1 MKGMSRNMKNYD
13 DLYARL
19 DNINGVMY
27 SAEGTII
34 NSVDMSTHEG
44 KSLTGLFYT
53 LWEQIKA
60 LEGDIREIEGH
71 TNVCNAILAV
81 NHVEE
86 LKEELALLK
95 NGVEQNA

>member
-27 SAEGTII
+27 SAEGAII

-53 LWEQIKA
+53 LWEQLKA
-60 LEGDIREIEGH
+60 LEIDIQEIEGY
-71 TNVCNAILAV
+71 TNVCNAIFAV
-81 NHVEE
+81 NQVEE
-86 LKEELALLK
+86 LRAEIQQLK
-95 NGVEQNA
+95 TIV